1 MRDTQGT
8 VNRYTPGQVPES
20 KDDLVRFLRQELQAI
35 QFAMS
40 AIADGQL
47 DVTTVAPTK
56 PRAGMIRYTDA
67 VSWNPGA
74 GAGFY
79 GYHSGAWSKLG

>member
-1 MRDTQGT
+1 MRATQGA
-8 VNRYTPGQVPES
+8 VLRYAPGQVPT
-20 KDDLVRFLRQELQAI
+20 DPADIPRFLRQELQAI
-35 QFAMS
+35 AN
-40 AIADGQL
+40 ALTVIADGQL
-47 DVTTVAPTK
+47 DVTTVAPPK

-79 GYHSGAWSKLG
+79 GYHSGSWNKF

>member
-1 MRDTQGT
+1 MRNTSGS
-8 VNRYTPGQVPES
+8 VSRYTPEPVTDEGTN
-20 KDDLVRFLRQELQAI
+20 RELQRIAS
-35 QFAMS
+35 AMS

-47 DVTTVAPTK
+47 DVTTVAPAK
-56 PRAGMIRYTDA
+56 PRAGMIRYTDG

-79 GYHSGAWSKLG
+79 GFHSGSWAKLG